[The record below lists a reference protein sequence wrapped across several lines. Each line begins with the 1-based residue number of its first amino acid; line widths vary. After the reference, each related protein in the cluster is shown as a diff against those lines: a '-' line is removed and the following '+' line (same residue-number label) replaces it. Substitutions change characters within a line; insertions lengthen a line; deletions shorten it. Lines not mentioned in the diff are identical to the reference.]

1 MTGIDRWMAYCSQ
14 SSPVVPDQEARRRKL
29 NSDLVAIR
37 IEFMLINHSILQ
49 KEDEELK
56 IVFAGQ
62 YSWQC
67 TESQT
72 ALDCATFLELL

>member
-1 MTGIDRWMAYCSQ
+1 M
-14 SSPVVPDQEARRRKL
+14 VPDQEARRRKL

-37 IEFMLINHSILQ
+37 IEFKSINHSILQ